1 MKTILINGAENIGKT
16 IFSVKLAQ
24 RLAKSNKVLLISLK
38 RQKNNIEDYLD
49 IDDMITYDITD
60 YFLGYAKLDKVITR
74 VCDLDI
80 ILSPFV
86 EDKYKIEKEDID
98 KLLEKIDYD
107 YLIVDNGDSNLVND
121 YISILITD
129 SNYNKEI
136 NEDYFFVNKVDSSFD
151 DRYYDF
157 IIKNKDKYL
166 GYENLKED
174 YDFKNIIDNLA
185 NQDTKKVDK
194 LSIFEKIKKKFRK

>member
-24 RLAKSNKVLLISLK
+24 RLAQSNKVLLISLR

-60 YFLGYAKLDKVITR
+60 YFLKYAKLDKVITS

-98 KLLEKIDYD
+98 KLLDKIEYD
-107 YLIVDNGDSNLVND
+107 YLIVDDGDSNLFSD

-129 SNYNKEI
+129 SGYDKEI

-157 IIKNKDKYL
+157 IINNKDKYL
-166 GYENLKED
+166 GYESLKND
-174 YDFKNIIDNLA
+174 YDFKIIIDNLL
-185 NQDTKKVDK
+185 NEDTKKVDK